1 MNVPIIRFVF
11 DRRHTALNN
20 KKGSV
25 DMVITYGNQRKYI
38 STGVKCYKHQWK
50 ENPKKNIY
58 VIGTGVDVEINKILH
73 TMYQKTFKI
82 LSEQIEKGQVD
93 ISSVTELLKI
103 QNVDISFLQYIIE
116 RMDKR
121 NVSEYT
127 YHAYTSFYNKLS
139 EYGKIKHFSDI
150 NEKSIRDFDEWLHS
164 YKWKELDKYGK
175 EVEKSYSQATI
186 GSMHKNLKAF
196 INDAVVDGFLKEN
209 PYSTKR
215 IKIDKGSTRIDQ
227 FLTPDEILKVESSD
241 MPTKSLSEARD
252 LFLMQINTGLAYGD
266 LMIYDFTICRNA
278 KDYSVFSGY
287 RHKTGVLFTFVLT
300 PKARQILEKYDFN
313 LPKLPNQKYN
323 VKLKMVADAAGI
335 DKRISSHDGRRSCG
349 YKLLNAGVPI
359 AVVSRVLG
367 HSNTRQ
373 TEMAYARILD
383 ETIAEE
389 IKKSEV

>member
-1 MNVPIIRFVF
+1 M
-11 DRRHTALNN
+11 NN

>member
-1 MNVPIIRFVF
+1 M
-11 DRRHTALNN
+11 NN

-349 YKLLNAGVPI
+349 YKLLNARVPI